1 MSNKKIIIALDNND
15 NIEQIL
21 NLVTNLKNECFAFK
35 IGYEFFFNFGIE
47 GYKLI
52 ESQNVKIFLDFKLH
66 DIPNTIKNGVEAIS
80 KLNPFFT
87 TIHISGGDDMQ
98 KAAIF
103 AKKNINILGV
113 SILTSLNEQQT
124 EKYYYNKNLKKI
136 VSDFTNY
143 ALENNLDGLVCSPL
157 EVKLVK
163 KIAGD
168 KLIIVVPGIR
178 PMDYKDKNDDQKR
191 YITPQE
197 AINLGAD
204 YLVIGRPITKAEDPL
219 NSIKQINKSII

>member
-98 KAAIF
+98 NAAVF
-103 AKKNINILGV
+103 SKNNI
-113 SILTSLNEQQT
+113 
-124 EKYYYNKNLKKI
+124 KI
-136 VSDFTNY
+136 
-143 ALENNLDGLVCSPL
+143 ENSERL
-157 EVKLVK
+157 
-163 KIAGD
+163 
-168 KLIIVVPGIR
+168 
-178 PMDYKDKNDDQKR
+178 
-191 YITPQE
+191 
-197 AINLGAD
+197 
-204 YLVIGRPITKAEDPL
+204 
-219 NSIKQINKSII
+219 